1 MEPVL
6 SIHPLE
12 GIVGFASLAVA
23 AGYAV
28 LALVAV
34 IAWRIRRTV
43 KTPSKLPPVTVLK
56 PLCGAEPGL
65 YENLRSFCQQDYPE
79 YQIVFGVRDP
89 ADPALRVVER
99 LVAEL
104 PSVPIVVVIDSQQH
118 GNNRKISSL
127 VNMLSRAR
135 HDVLAISD
143 SDAFVGPD
151 YLRTVTASLLDPKV
165 GLVTCV
171 YRGMPTT
178 QVWSRLGAMYVNEWY
193 IPSVL
198 LAWLFGHESY
208 VSGQTMCLRRSTL
221 QAIGGLRAIADHL
234 ADDYR
239 LGELVRGLGLRI
251 ALSPYLLRAEHHE
264 PTLALLTR
272 HELRWMRTL
281 RVLRPRSFRLIFLTF
296 SLPLATFGLA
306 LTAVAEPSL
315 RLAAWALFQTTVVAR
330 LALHFAHRLRGERP
344 LLADLWLVP
353 ARDVLICWVWWRS
366 FFTSR
371 LTWRGSEFDVGAD
384 GIMRKLS

>member
-1 MEPVL
+1 MVA
-6 SIHPLE
+6 IQPLE
-12 GIVGFASLAVA
+12 EVVGFASLIVA
-23 AGYAV
+23 ACYAV

-34 IAWRIRRTV
+34 VVWRIRRTV
-43 KTPSKLPPVTVLK
+43 RTPSKLPPVTILK

-99 LVAEL
+99 LIAEL
-104 PSVPIVVVIDSQQH
+104 PSVPIDVVIDSRQH

-135 HDVLAISD
+135 HEVLAIAD
-143 SDAFVGPD
+143 SDAFVGTD
-151 YLRTVTASLLDPKV
+151 YLRAVTAPLSDPKV
-165 GLVTCV
+165 GLVTCI
-171 YRGMPTT
+171 YRGVPTL
-178 QVWSRLGAMYVNEWY
+178 QIWSRLGAMYVNEWY
-193 IPSVL
+193 MPSVL
-198 LAWLFGHESY
+198 LAWLFGHENY

-234 ADDYR
+234 ADDYQ

-251 ALSPYLLRAEHHE
+251 VLSPYLLRAEHHE
-264 PTLALLTR
+264 PTLDLLTR
-272 HELRWMRTL
+272 HELRWMKTL
-281 RVLRPRSFRLIFLTF
+281 RVLKPHSFRLIFFTF
-296 SLPLATFGLA
+296 SLPLATLGLA
-306 LTAVAEPSL
+306 LSAAGEPST
-315 RLAAWALFQTTVVAR
+315 RMAAWALFQTTLVAR

-344 LLADLWLVP
+344 VLADLWLLP

-371 LTWRGSEFDVGAD
+371 ITWRGSEFDVGDD
-384 GIMRKLS
+384 GIMRKPS

>member
-1 MEPVL
+1 MGPVL

-12 GIVGFASLAVA
+12 GIIGFASLAVA

-34 IAWRIRRTV
+34 SVWQIRRTA

-56 PLCGAEPGL
+56 PLCGTEPGL

-99 LVAEL
+99 LMAEL
-104 PSVPIVVVIDSQQH
+104 PSVPIDVVIDTRQH
-118 GNNRKISSL
+118 GNNHKISSL

-135 HDVLAISD
+135 HEVLAIAD

-171 YRGMPTT
+171 YRGMPTLRI
-178 QVWSRLGAMYVNEWY
+178 WSRLGAMYINEWY
-193 IPSVL
+193 MPSVL

-208 VSGQTMCLRRSTL
+208 VSGQTMCLRRGTL
-221 QAIGGLRAIADHL
+221 QAIGGLRAIADYL

-251 ALSPYLLRAEHHE
+251 ELSPYLLKAEHHE
-264 PTLALLTR
+264 PTLDLLTR
-272 HELRWMRTL
+272 HELRWMSTL
-281 RVLRPRSFRLIFLTF
+281 RVLRPRSFRMIFLTF

-306 LTAVAEPSL
+306 LTALAEPSL
-315 RLAAWALFQTTVVAR
+315 KMAAWALFQITVAAR
-330 LALHFAHRLRGERP
+330 LALHFAHRLRGERS
-344 LLADLWLVP
+344 LFADLWLLPV
-353 ARDVLICWVWWRS
+353 RDVLICWVWWRS

-371 LTWRGSEFDVGAD
+371 LTWRGNEFDVGAD
-384 GIMRKLS
+384 GIMRKPS